1 MGRTAVGMEGGP
13 QSVPLGDPHP
23 FCTAPLLPLLVG
35 CTVPAVLCGVL

>member
-13 QSVPLGDPHP
+13 QSVPLGDLHP
-23 FCTAPLLPLLVG
+23 CCTAPLLVG